1 MNKPRYV
8 RGSTGLS
15 FLAIIRK
22 IVKWIL
28 LVTVLMGCVVAGV
41 VCYKMYPIVK
51 GWYDDSNAI
60 ANASTYDDFKNNE
73 TSYIYDDA
81 GNVLLKLKQ
90 DKDIQY
96 VSYDDL
102 PESVLNAFVA
112 IEDKRFYQHHGV
124 DWAST
129 LKACYLLVQ
138 HNGEVTRGGS
148 TITQQLA
155 RNVYLSFETSY
166 ERKGRE
172 IFLALALEKKY
183 TKHEILEFYINN
195 INFGNGYY
203 GIGAASVGYFG
214 KTVDE
219 LSVEEV
225 AFLCAIPNNPSYYN
239 PRKNFDNTISRR
251 NIILKEMYSQGY
263 LTEKEYLAACNSACH
278 LIEDTSVYND
288 YAASYAL
295 KCAVEEF
302 MHLAGFEFRYDF
314 TDSDDYQNYRELYEE
329 AYDEAKLKLYTGG
342 YKVYTSLNVDLQQ
355 SLQRIVDNDLS
366 EFTNRN
372 EDGSYVVQGAATVVD
387 NETGLVVASIGG
399 RSDETDSYLALNRAF
414 QSYKQPGSTIK
425 PLIVYTPAL
434 EAGYTADSIVDDSP
448 IDGGPKNSG
457 DNYLGSITL
466 RTAVEKSKNVVAWR
480 LFDELTPK
488 VGLQYLQNMRFD
500 KIVPDDFYLPAALGG
515 LTYGVT
521 TEQMAGGYSALD
533 NEGLW
538 TKPTCI
544 TSILNS
550 AGEECY
556 AGAVREQVYA
566 SDAARAIT
574 DILEGVHA
582 SGTATGIALDGDFEF
597 ACKTGTTNDNK
608 AAWFCG
614 YSPYYSIAVYVGA
627 DNNKVSIDGLWGGTY
642 PAYVWR
648 DLQNYLLN
656 GKAIK
661 PLLKE
666 QLTTDGEIVEG
677 DTDDVSVSTVTNE
690 EHVDVPDTTTTTTQT
705 TVGVPTQ
712 TESVPA
718 VDSSVSNTTTV
729 EVPTTPVPTESEAP
743 TTTET
748 PTTETTESTEKTDTS
763 DTTEKTDST
772 ESVEES
778 TESAVKRDPTVF
790 SDNTE
795 QSAEEEP

>member
-28 LVTVLMGCVVAGV
+28 LVTVLTGCVVASV

-302 MHLAGFEFRYDF
+302 MRLAGFEFRYDF

-366 EFTNRN
+366 EFTTRN

-488 VGLQYLQNMRFD
+488 VGLQYLQNMQFD

-521 TEQMAGGYSALD
+521 TEQMASGYSALD

-556 AGAVREQVYA
+556 AGAVHEQVYT

-582 SGTATGIALDGDFEF
+582 NGTATGIALDGDFEF

-677 DTDDVSVSTVTNE
+677 DTDDASVSTVTNE
-690 EHVDVPDTTTTTTQT
+690 ERVDVPDTTTQT

-729 EVPTTPVPTESEAP
+729 EVPTTPIPTEPEAP
-743 TTTET
+743 APTET
-748 PTTETTESTEKTDTS
+748 PTTETTESTEKNDTS

>member
-28 LVTVLMGCVVAGV
+28 LVTVLTGCVVAGV

-90 DKDIQY
+90 DKDVQY

-302 MHLAGFEFRYDF
+302 MHLADFKFRYDF

-366 EFTNRN
+366 EFTTRN

-399 RSDETDSYLALNRAF
+399 RSDETDSYLTLNRAF

-448 IDGGPKNSG
+448 IEGGPKNSG

-488 VGLQYLQNMRFD
+488 VGLQYLQNMQFD

-556 AGAVREQVYA
+556 AGAVREQVYT

-677 DTDDVSVSTVTNE
+677 DTDDASVSTVTNE
-690 EHVDVPDTTTTTTQT
+690 ERADVPDTTTQT

-729 EVPTTPVPTESEAP
+729 EVPTTPIPTEPEAP
-743 TTTET
+743 APTET

-790 SDNTE
+790 SNNTE
-795 QSAEEEP
+795 QSAGEEP

>member
-1 MNKPRYV
+1 MSKPRYV

-15 FLAIIRK
+15 FLAIVRK
-22 IVKWIL
+22 MVKWIL
-28 LVTVLMGCVVAGV
+28 LLTVLTGCVVAGV

-129 LKACYLLVQ
+129 LKACYLLVKQ
-138 HNGEVTRGGS
+138 NGEVTRGGS

-302 MHLAGFEFRYDF
+302 MRLAGFEFRYDF

-448 IDGGPKNSG
+448 IEGGPKNSG
-457 DNYLGSITL
+457 NNYLGSITL

-488 VGLQYLQNMRFD
+488 VGLQYLQNMQFD

-556 AGAVREQVYA
+556 AGAVREQVYT

-574 DILEGVHA
+574 DILEGVHVN
-582 SGTATGIALDGDFEF
+582 GTATGIELDSDFEF

-661 PLLKE
+661 PLLEE
-666 QLTTDGEIVEG
+666 QLTIDGEIVES
-677 DTDDVSVSTVTNE
+677 DTDDTSVSTVTNE
-690 EHVDVPDTTTTTTQT
+690 ERVEVPDTTTQT
-705 TVGVPTQ
+705 TVGAPTQ

-718 VDSSVSNTTTV
+718 VDSSVNNTTTV
-729 EVPTTPVPTESEAP
+729 DVPTTTIPTEPEAP
-743 TTTET
+743 ATTET
-748 PTTETTESTEKTDTS
+748 PTTETTESTEKTDTTE
-763 DTTEKTDST
+763 TTEKTDST
-772 ESVEES
+772 ESIEES
-778 TESAVKRDPTVF
+778 TESAVKREPTVF
-790 SDNTE
+790 SGDTE
-795 QSAEEEP
+795 QSVDEEP

>member
-1 MNKPRYV
+1 MSKPRYV

-15 FLAIIRK
+15 FLAIVRK

-28 LVTVLMGCVVAGV
+28 LLTVLTGCVVAGV

-129 LKACYLLVQ
+129 LKACYLLVKQ
-138 HNGEVTRGGS
+138 NGEVTRGGS

-302 MHLAGFEFRYDF
+302 MRLAGFEFRYDF

-342 YKVYTSLNVDLQQ
+342 YKVYTSLNVNLQQ

-448 IDGGPKNSG
+448 IEGGPKNSG
-457 DNYLGSITL
+457 NNYLGSITL

-488 VGLQYLQNMRFD
+488 VGLQYLQNMQFD

-556 AGAVREQVYA
+556 AGAVREQVYT

-582 SGTATGIALDGDFEF
+582 NGTATGIELDSDFEF

-661 PLLKE
+661 PLLEE
-666 QLTTDGEIVEG
+666 QLTIDGEIVES
-677 DTDDVSVSTVTNE
+677 DTDDTSVSTVTNE
-690 EHVDVPDTTTTTTQT
+690 ERVEVPDTTTQT
-705 TVGVPTQ
+705 TVGAPTQ

-718 VDSSVSNTTTV
+718 VDSSVNNTTTV
-729 EVPTTPVPTESEAP
+729 DVPTTTIPTEPEAP
-743 TTTET
+743 ATTET
-748 PTTETTESTEKTDTS
+748 PTTETTESTEKTDTTE
-763 DTTEKTDST
+763 TTEKTDTT
-772 ESVEES
+772 ESIEES
-778 TESAVKRDPTVF
+778 TESAVKREPTVF
-790 SDNTE
+790 SGDTE
-795 QSAEEEP
+795 QSVDEEP

>member
-15 FLAIIRK
+15 FLAIVRK

-28 LVTVLMGCVVAGV
+28 LVTVLTGCVVAGV

-129 LKACYLLVQ
+129 LKACYLLVKQ
-138 HNGEVTRGGS
+138 NGEVTRGGS

-302 MHLAGFEFRYDF
+302 MRLAGFEFRYDF

-434 EAGYTADSIVDDSP
+434 EAGYTADSVVDDSP
-448 IDGGPKNSG
+448 IEGGPKNSG
-457 DNYLGSITL
+457 NNYLGSITL

-488 VGLQYLQNMRFD
+488 VGLQYLQNMQFD

-556 AGAVREQVYA
+556 AGAVREQVYT

-582 SGTATGIALDGDFEF
+582 NGTATGIELDGDFEF

-661 PLLKE
+661 PLLGE
-666 QLTTDGEIVEG
+666 QLTIDGEIVES
-677 DTDDVSVSTVTNE
+677 DTDDTSVSTVTNE
-690 EHVDVPDTTTTTTQT
+690 EHVEVPDTTTQT
-705 TVGVPTQ
+705 TVGAPTQ

-729 EVPTTPVPTESEAP
+729 DVPTTTIPTEPEAP
-743 TTTET
+743 ATTET
-748 PTTETTESTEKTDTS
+748 PTTETTESTEKTDTTE
-763 DTTEKTDST
+763 TTEKTDST
-772 ESVEES
+772 ESIEES
-778 TESAVKRDPTVF
+778 TESAVKREPTVF
-790 SDNTE
+790 SGDTE
-795 QSAEEEP
+795 QSVDEEP